1 MFYWLPHPSYASQI
15 TLILLRRGPPNCDTN
30 TKHFS
35 CSSFLL
41 LPNFHTICK
50 HMSSYSTIYCH
61 NHNDQWPQSNEAH
74 LPQSSHPPAVQFISS
89 FNLYRVWL
97 QFSNLQTK
105 LSKSSIS
112 GTTLKYFTQIRQMKM
127 LKNFIYIFLVSFVQ
141 SALSF
146 LFKILSSE
154 SRCN

>member
-97 QFSNLQTK
+97 QFSNPQTK

-112 GTTLKYFTQIRQMKM
+112 KSPNLKYFWH
-127 LKNFIYIFLVSFVQ
+127 NVEIFHSNQANENVPKTSYKCF
-141 SALSF
+141 LSIF
-146 LFKILSSE
+146 GAKCTLISV
-154 SRCN
+154 